1 MKKAGANDGDGRD
14 LSRHRRTLTVCEA
27 RAYATHDGVETLI
40 ATMSGTLMAL
50 ATREGAA
57 KDSAHAPA

>member
-1 MKKAGANDGDGRD
+1 LCD
-14 LSRHRRTLTVCEA
+14 A

-50 ATREGAA
+50 AAREEAG
-57 KDSAHAPA
+57 KDRAPAPA